1 MRKKINKA
9 IALLTV
15 LGILTASGTVVYGN
29 EENIADQEEQ
39 LTKEKESIYIDNT
52 GCYEGMETSYSEG
65 YVPEITENEVKIVL
79 PLLVKGNLK
88 EKGDAF
94 ILTMDANTGYLSAL
108 SIPNKDF
115 EATFSEITSS

>member
-39 LTKEKESIYIDNT
+39 LTKEKESIYI
-52 GCYEGMETSYSEG
+52 CLLYTS
-65 YVPEITENEVKIVL
+65 
-79 PLLVKGNLK
+79 
-88 EKGDAF
+88 DAADE
-94 ILTMDANTGYLSAL
+94 L
-108 SIPNKDF
+108 
-115 EATFSEITSS
+115 